1 MGTHVIVGAGSIG
14 TGTAQWLV
22 EAGHTV
28 KLVSRSG
35 SGGTEGIEPV
45 AADAADR
52 ATLVRIAAGAD
63 AIYNCASSPYQR
75 WQTDWPP
82 LADSLLATAE
92 ATGAGLVAM
101 GNLYGYGPVDHPMTE
116 RDPLA
121 ATTRK
126 GRVRAKM
133 WIDALAAHQAGRIR
147 ATEARASDYFG
158 PPILE
163 TGPFGARL
171 MPRLL
176 GGSDGG
182 GGVVSAGLP
191 GRTFRHFGALDAPH
205 TWSYVPDV
213 TAALVTLGTDDRAWG
228 RPWHVPSGPPL
239 TVREMVTET
248 ARVAGVAPPKLATL
262 PRFALRALGL
272 TVPLVREL
280 DEIRYQHDEEF
291 VMDSS
296 DFTATFGM
304 THTPLEQA
312 LRTTVD
318 WWRDRLAAA
327 A

>member
-1 MGTHVIVGAGSIG
+1 MGLHVIVGAGSVG
-14 TGTAQWLV
+14 GGTAQRLV

-35 SGGTEGIEPV
+35 SGPRTEGIELV
-45 AADAADR
+45 SADATDT
-52 ATLVRIAAGAD
+52 ATLTRLATGAD
-63 AIYNCASSPYQR
+63 AIYNCANPPYHR
-75 WQTDWPP
+75 WSTDWPP
-82 LADSLLATAE
+82 LAGALLAAAE
-92 ATGAGLVAM
+92 ATGAGLVTM
-101 GNLYGYGPVDHPMTE
+101 GNLYGYGSTDHPMTE

-126 GRVRAKM
+126 GRVRARM
-133 WIDALAAHQAGRIR
+133 WHDALAAHRAGRVR

-163 TGPFGARL
+163 TGPFGSRL

-176 GGSDGG
+176 GGAATP
-182 GGVVSAGLP
+182 GGVVSQGLP

-213 TAALVTLGTDDRAWG
+213 TAALATLGTDDRAWG

-248 ARVAGVAPPKLATL
+248 ARAAGVPVPRMASL
-262 PRFALRALGL
+262 PRFAMLALGMA
-272 TVPLVREL
+272 VPLVREL
-280 DEIRYQHDEEF
+280 EEIRYQHDEEF

-296 DFTATFGM
+296 DFTTTFGM
-304 THTPLEQA
+304 TPTPLDEA

-318 WWRDRLAAA
+318 WWRHRLAA
-327 A
+327 